1 MARRLGRRSQALLA
15 GGIACLLAGAAIG
28 YAALAPMFAGER
40 GGIASSLIASPT
52 IALPN
57 LDAGA
62 PQMGA
67 SVVLD
72 GPVDG
77 VAFRMEV
84 PALGYSATVLEGVA
98 SEQLDR
104 GPGHYTDSAWP
115 GQPGNVAVAAHN
127 VYWLS
132 FNRLRA
138 GDQVILTTKHGRF
151 VYRVTGSAILSPDD
165 RSPLAQSPEHRLTLT
180 TCYPLWAG
188 AFATQRLVFFA
199 TQVD

>member
-1 MARRLGRRSQALLA
+1 MAV
-15 GGIACLLAGAAIG
+15 GIACLLAGAAIG
-28 YAALAPMFAGER
+28 YAAMAPIFT
-40 GGIASSLIASPT
+40 GGSTTIVSSAIWPLTEPAIASP
-52 IALPN
+52 AVDVPR
-57 LDAGA
+57 GGV
-62 PQMGA
+62 QMGT
-67 SVVLD
+67 SVILD

-84 PALGYSATVLEGVA
+84 PALAYRATVLEGVA
-98 SEQLDR
+98 KEQLDR
-104 GPGHYTDSAWP
+104 GPGHYADSAWP

-151 VYRVTGSAILSPDD
+151 VYTVTGSAIVSADD